1 MNILECNRKC
11 LNCLKELCVHKVP
24 LFSALET
31 EDLEEISS
39 QMIFRKYSKGE
50 IILAQGSMPH
60 AVTIISK
67 GNAKACRIT
76 ADGQEKILYIF
87 SKNDFFG
94 EQYLFG
100 EQRASYNVVALQT
113 TETCSFSREHFQQMI
128 SMRPSLAQRCI
139 EDLGR
144 RVIELEHSIHN
155 DFNKTLDSRIAALL
169 LDFYKK
175 YGTDT
180 EQGKSVVLPLSREG
194 LANYLGIARETL
206 SRKLRQLEGERIIRP
221 MGNKKILLLKKD
233 VLKRIAAGE

>member
-1 MNILECNRKC
+1 MECNRKC
-11 LNCLKELCVHKVP
+11 LNCLKDLCVHKVP
-24 LFSALET
+24 LFSALES
-31 EDLEEISS
+31 EDLEEISAN
-39 QMIFRKYSKGE
+39 MIFRKYSKGE
-50 IILAQGSMPH
+50 MIVTQGSMPH

-67 GNAKACRIT
+67 GSAKACRIS

-128 SMRPSLAQRCI
+128 STRPALAQRCI

-144 RVIELEHSIHN
+144 RIIELEHTIHN
-155 DFNKTLDSRIAALL
+155 DFNKTLDARIAILL

-175 YGTDT
+175 YGIET
-180 EQGKSVVLPLSREG
+180 EQGSVVVLPLSREG

-206 SRKLRQLEGERIIRP
+206 SRKLRQLEGERILRP
-221 MGNKKILLLKKD
+221 MGNKKLQLLQKEALEK
-233 VLKRIAAGE
+233 IAAGE